1 MALVAAG
8 LAPGKGPV
16 AQEEGEGSAGQG
28 GAPGRQLVW
37 LEGAGMQDEMYA
49 LPPGFEN
56 GAENCPQCGKH
67 RASKNSEIH
76 PFPEGCVVVWG
87 EKEIA

>member
-1 MALVAAG
+1 MGTNLLHKFYRCV
-8 LAPGKGPV
+8 PCKMEWDIV
-16 AQEEGEGSAGQG
+16 F
-28 GAPGRQLVW
+28 VW
-37 LEGAGMQDEMYA
+37 GAGMQDEMYA